1 MKGFKMNHQLFESWL
16 LEAEN
21 LTPDQ
26 RQELSEHLKSCASCR
41 RLQGS
46 LSVLD
51 HMMVQ
56 AVPVAPA
63 PGFAQRF
70 QSGLAARRKQRQARQ
85 LRMIL
90 SIFGGS
96 LILVSMGIMIRF
108 LTSHSLVKAIAT
120 LIEFTT
126 TTPQRLLEF
135 RYMISFW
142 VNQIPAPVVAVSSIL
157 MASWVFILLIPWAFT
172 FLQFNRQGATHK

>member
-1 MKGFKMNHQLFESWL
+1 
-16 LEAEN
+16 
-21 LTPDQ
+21 
-26 RQELSEHLKSCASCR
+26 
-41 RLQGS
+41 
-46 LSVLD
+46 
-51 HMMVQ
+51 
-56 AVPVAPA
+56 
-63 PGFAQRF
+63 
-70 QSGLAARRKQRQARQ
+70 
-85 LRMIL
+85 
-90 SIFGGS
+90 
-96 LILVSMGIMIRF
+96 MGIMIRF